1 MGMNAPTPKPKPL
14 PLRTV
19 VADDHRLFRQGLIS
33 LMNTRPDL
41 VAVIGEAEDGVEAI
55 ALCER
60 LNPDLV
66 LLDILMPQVDG
77 LQAARRIRELCP
89 ETAIIMLTASE
100 TDEHLEQAIRLGVA
114 GYLSKSLDS
123 GELFDLVLGMT
134 RGEVAVT
141 HATASRVMRSLSLG
155 RMRSQDPIE
164 QVTNRELEVLRLA
177 AAGVSNPQIA
187 ARLQISVNTVKA
199 HVKSILEKLNLENRT
214 QLAAYAMRRGLI
226 TPGDE
231 AQDRPPG

>member
-1 MGMNAPTPKPKPL
+1 MSEATPKPL

-41 VAVIGEAEDGVEAI
+41 VTVIGEAEDGESAI
-55 ALCER
+55 DLCRR
-60 LNPDLV
+60 LRPDLMM
-66 LLDILMPQVDG
+66 LDILMPQVDG
-77 LQAARRIRELCP
+77 LQAARHIREQCP
-89 ETAIIMLTASE
+89 DTAIIMLTASE
-100 TDEHLEQAIRLGVA
+100 TDDHLEQAIRLGVA
-114 GYLSKSLDS
+114 GYLPKSLDS

-141 HATASRVMRSLSLG
+141 HATATRVMRNLR
-155 RMRSQDPIE
+155 RMRAPDPIE
-164 QVTNRELEVLRLA
+164 QITSREHEVLQLA
-177 AAGVSNPQIA
+177 AAGESNPQIA

-199 HVKSILEKLNLENRT
+199 HVKSILEKLDLENRT

-226 TPGDE
+226 APEGE